1 MEDVAHRPVAS
12 GRDLDA
18 SSRDRLSVKTERQ
31 HGGCHGGPVTLVGPG
46 QAGGGGTLTGGTPPP
61 KEGRGMKEHN
71 RCGEGGLEP
80 QALAGSMSSREQ
92 TLHGPPQPLGGLL

>member
-61 KEGRGMKEHN
+61 QGGTGDEG
-71 RCGEGGLEP
+71 
-80 QALAGSMSSREQ
+80 A
-92 TLHGPPQPLGGLL
+92 QPLWRGRTGTTGLGWEHEQP